1 MAGPMRGGPG
11 GRPGGF
17 QKPKNLKNTIKRLA
31 KYLEKHKLLLFL
43 VMLFVLL
50 STLGNV
56 AGTYMLEPIID
67 DYITP
72 LIGTNPSGA
81 DFLPL
86 IKMLVFMAC
95 IYAVASLSSFAY
107 RRIMLYVSQKTLN
120 EIRGDLFNHMED
132 LSLKYFDTHT
142 HGELMSRYTNDADT
156 LREALS
162 NGVVQLFSSTVSV
175 VSTFIMMLVISPIL
189 TIFIV
194 LMLIVMLFCVKKIG
208 GKSAKY
214 FKKQQNALGAA
225 NGYIEELIEG
235 QKVVKVF
242 CHEKEAEAEF
252 AVLNEDLRH
261 VATKANTYASVIMPI
276 MGNLSYVNYAI
287 TTTAGAFLVIGGMLK
302 VGSVAAFL
310 QYTRSFSQPITQ
322 ISQQFNTLI
331 SAIAGA
337 ERIFEVLDEKP
348 EVDDGYVT
356 LVNCNVDE
364 NGNITES
371 EKRTGTWAWKHPHS
385 DGTLTY
391 TLLKGDVR
399 FHNVVFSYDGKK
411 TVLNNI
417 SLYARPG
424 EKIAF
429 VGSTGAG
436 KTTITNLI
444 NRFYDV
450 EEGKITYDGI
460 NVKKIKKSDL
470 RRSLAMVLQDTH
482 LFTGTVRE
490 NIAYGNFD
498 ASEEE
503 IENAA
508 KLANADS
515 FIKRLPHGYDTMLTS
530 DGANLS
536 QGQRQL
542 LAIARA
548 AVADPPVLILDEA
561 TSSIDTRTEELIEKG
576 MDKLMHG
583 RTVFVIAHRLSTV
596 RNSDAI
602 MVLEHG
608 EIIERGSHD
617 ELLQQKGKYYQL
629 YTGQFE
635 LD

>member
-86 IKMLVFMAC
+86 IKMLAFMAC

-252 AVLNEDLRH
+252 NVLNEDLRH

-310 QYTRSFSQPITQ
+310 QYTRSFSHPITQ